1 MSTATMN
8 QAQDVNSV
16 KNTGD
21 SATENQVTPDSLSG
35 QGNGSSLAHV
45 RNVAIIA
52 HVDHGKTTLVDGFLR
67 QTGIFRDNQEVVDCV
82 MDSNALERERGITI
96 LSKNT
101 AVTYK
106 DHLINIVDT
115 PGHADFGGEVERILG
130 MVDGALLIVDAGE
143 GPMPQTRFVLRKAL
157 ERGLRPIV
165 VINKIDRPN
174 IDPHIAVD
182 QVFDLFVE
190 LGADERQLDF
200 PYLFASGVQGFA
212 VKNPEDEKTNLT
224 PLLDLVLEHCPPPT
238 GDKEAPLQMQVSILD
253 YSDYLGRIAIGRMY
267 NGTVKD
273 GEQVVLL
280 KEDGSQVKAKITKL
294 FTFLGLK
301 RVEVQSASAGQ
312 IVAIAGFSTANVGDT
327 IANPDNLVELP
338 RIKVDEPTMK
348 MAFLVNN
355 SPFAG
360 QEGKFVTSRQLRG
373 RLLRELETN
382 VSLRVEETDDTDTF
396 IVSGR
401 GELHLGILIETMR
414 REGYEFQVSRPEVIV
429 KSIDGV
435 DHEPVEKLLIDVP
448 DEYTGAVMQELG
460 PRRAELQNMHV
471 DKAQAFLSF
480 LIPTRGLIGFRS
492 EFLRLTKGTGVMN
505 HAFSEYRPWCGEISG
520 QRNGVLIAWEEGVAT
535 GYALQGAEDRGS
547 FFITPG
553 TRVYSGMIVGENSR
567 PQDLDINVCKA
578 KKLTNIRSSTSD
590 VLVTLQAP
598 IDMGLERCLEY
609 IQADELVE
617 VTPKSIRMRKRDLS
631 RR

>member
-1 MSTATMN
+1 MN
-8 QAQDVNSV
+8 QASKTEHMNDSESNGIADVTKQDIANEANLAQ
-16 KNTGD
+16 K
-21 SATENQVTPDSLSG
+21 ATASD
-35 QGNGSSLAHV
+35 LAHI

-67 QTGIFRDNQEVVDCV
+67 QTGIFRENQEVVECV
-82 MDSNALERERGITI
+82 MDSNDLERERGITI

-106 DHLINIVDT
+106 DYLINIVDT

-190 LGADERQLDF
+190 LGANEKQLDF

-212 VKNPEDEKTNLT
+212 IKDLDDDRKNLA
-224 PLLDLVLEHCPPPT
+224 PLLDLILEHCPPPT
-238 GDKEAPLQMQVSILD
+238 GKIDAPLQIQVSILD
-253 YSDYLGRIAIGRMY
+253 YSDYLGRIAIGRIY
-267 NGTVKD
+267 NGTVSD
-273 GEQVVLL
+273 GQQIVLI
-280 KEDGSQVKAKITKL
+280 KEDGSQVKGKITKL

-301 RVEVQSASAGQ
+301 RVEVQSACAGQ
-312 IVAIAGFSTANVGDT
+312 IVAIAGFASANVGDT
-327 IANPDNLVELP
+327 MANPEEPVALP
-338 RIKVDEPTMK
+338 RINVDEPTMK
-348 MAFLVNN
+348 MAFLVND

-360 QEGKFVTSRQLRG
+360 QEGKFVTSRQLRS
-373 RLLRELETN
+373 RLWRELETN
-382 VSLRVEETDDTDTF
+382 VSLRVAETDNTDTF

-414 REGYEFQVSRPEVIV
+414 REGYEFQVSRPEVII
-429 KSIDGV
+429 KTINGTEC
-435 DHEPVEKLLIDVP
+435 EPFEKLLIDVP
-448 DEYTGAVMQELG
+448 DEFTGAVIQELG

-471 DKAQAFLSF
+471 DKTQAFLSF
-480 LIPTRGLIGFRS
+480 IIPTRGLIGFRS
-492 EFLRLTKGTGVMN
+492 EFLRLTKGNGVMN
-505 HAFSEYRPWCGEISG
+505 HAFQEYRPWCGDIAG
-520 QRNGVLIAWEEGVAT
+520 QRNGVLVAWEEGVAT
-535 GYALQGAEDRGS
+535 GYALAGAEDRGV

-553 TRVYSGMIVGENSR
+553 TKVYGGMIVGENSR
-567 PQDLDINVCKA
+567 PQDLDINVCKT
-578 KKLTNIRSSTSD
+578 KKLSNVRSSTSD

-598 IDMGLERCLEY
+598 IEMGLERCLEY

-617 VTPKSIRMRKRDLS
+617 VTPKSIRMRKRELPK
-631 RR
+631 R

>member
-1 MSTATMN
+1 MSTVTMD
-8 QAQDVNSV
+8 QAKNANELNSAEE
-16 KNTGD
+16 NNL
-21 SATENQVTPDSLSG
+21 SAQAPAETLNGT
-35 QGNGSSLAHV
+35 GNGATLGHI

-67 QTGIFRDNQEVVDCV
+67 QTGIFRDNQEVVECV

-174 IDPHIAVD
+174 IDPHVAVD

-190 LGADERQLDF
+190 LGADHDQLDF
-200 PYLFASGVQGFA
+200 PYLFASGVEGFA
-212 VKNPEDEKTNLT
+212 IKDLGDEKKNLI
-224 PLLDLVLEHCPPPT
+224 PLLDLILAHCPPPS
-238 GDKEAPLQMQVSILD
+238 GEVDAPLQMQVSILD
-253 YSDYLGRIAIGRMY
+253 YSDYLGRIAIGRVY
-267 NGTVKD
+267 NGRVKD
-273 GEQVVLL
+273 GDQVVLF
-280 KEDGSQVKAKITKL
+280 KEDGTQVKAKITKL

-301 RVEVQSASAGQ
+301 RVEVQTASAGQ
-312 IVAIAGFSTANVGDT
+312 IVAIAGFATANVGDT
-327 IANPDNLVELP
+327 ISNPETLEALP

-360 QEGKFVTSRQLRG
+360 QEGKFVTSRQLRA

-382 VSLRVEETDDTDTF
+382 VSLRVQETDDTDTF

-414 REGYEFQVSRPEVIV
+414 REGYEFQVSRPEVIL

-435 DHEPVEKLLIDVP
+435 DNEPFEKLLVDVP
-448 DEYTGAVMQELG
+448 DEHTGAVMQELG

-471 DKAQAFLSF
+471 DKSQAFLSF

-505 HAFSEYRPWCGEISG
+505 HAFFEYRPWCGDITG

-535 GYALQGAEDRGS
+535 GYAIQGAEDRGV

-553 TRVYSGMIVGENSR
+553 TRVYPGMVVGENSR
-567 PQDLDINVCKA
+567 AQDLDINVCKT
-578 KKLTNIRSSTSD
+578 KKLTNVRSSTSD

-598 IDMGLERCLEY
+598 IEMGLERCLEY

-617 VTPKSIRMRKRDLS
+617 VTPKSIRMRKRELP